1 MRSVLVVRLLLAASI
16 TAVAGGW
23 QAAEQPAT
31 VAPTIPWQLPRLLEG
46 APPHTWM
53 TSDGPVRALT
63 YGGEPY
69 RGQPT
74 RVFAY
79 FASPATRAASSDT
92 AGAASA
98 RVPGIVLVHGGGGRA
113 FADWAEIWARRG
125 YAAIAMDLA
134 GCGPDGQRL
143 PDGGPDQGDETKFR
157 AIDGPVEDQWP
168 FHAVANVILAH
179 SLLRSFPEVDPDRTA
194 ITGISWGGYLTC
206 IVAGLDSRF
215 RVAMPVYGCG
225 FLRENSAWVTPQFDQ
240 MTPAQSARWVGLWDP
255 SRYIGAATM
264 PIVFLNGTNDFAY
277 PLDSYAKTC
286 RLVRSDKHFSIQLQ
300 MPHGHIF
307 DFPECFLFID
317 QYLQAGTPLPVITR
331 PVVAGGRVS
340 ALVDGPEPIVAARLH
355 FTIGPH
361 VENPTRPWTTQPL
374 EVHGNRV
381 EGPAPPEDATAW
393 YVDVTDQRKAV
404 VSSEPMV
411 PGVNY

>member
-1 MRSVLVVRLLLAASI
+1 LTQDGSV
-16 TAVAGGW
+16 
-23 QAAEQPAT
+23 
-31 VAPTIPWQLPRLLEG
+31 
-46 APPHTWM
+46 H
-53 TSDGPVRALT
+53 ALT
-63 YGGEPY
+63 YAGELY

-79 FASPATRAASSDT
+79 YASPATIAAA
-92 AGAASA
+92 AGAADTGVT

-113 FADWAEIWARRG
+113 FSDWAELWARRG

-143 PDGGPDQGDETKFR
+143 PDGGPDQSDETKFR

-168 FHAVANVILAH
+168 YHAVANVILAH
-179 SLLRSFPEVDPDRTA
+179 SLLRSLPDVDPERTA

-206 IVAGLDSRF
+206 IVAGLDARF

-225 FLRENSAWVTPQFDQ
+225 FLRDNSAWVAPQFAQ
-240 MTPAQSARWVGLWDP
+240 MTPEQSARWSELWDP
-255 SRYIGAATM
+255 SRYVGAATM
-264 PIVFLNGTNDFAY
+264 PLVFLNGTNDFAY

-286 RLVRSDKHFSIQLQ
+286 RLVRTEKHFSIQLQ

-317 QYLQAGTPLPVITR
+317 QFLQGGTPLPVIAP
-331 PVVAGGRVS
+331 PVIAEGRVS
-340 ALVDGPEPIVAARLH
+340 TTVESSEPIVAARLH
-355 FTIGPH
+355 YTVGPH
-361 VENPTRPWTTQPL
+361 AENPTRPWTTQPL
-374 EVHGNRV
+374 EIQGNRV
-381 EGPAPPEDATAW
+381 AGAAPPDNATVW
-393 YVDVTDQRKAV
+393 YVDVIGQRKAV

-411 PGVNY
+411 PGVSY